1 MKATVAGIITCL
13 ALVAV
18 AAALRPSA
26 NTSSMKSDLVTV
38 RLLAATTPLSTPTV
52 EGRATRVQDPVGI
65 PTPEGRTA
73 RVQIQLTDPIQ
84 LPRVSKS
91 DAAWRAQLT
100 PEQYRIT
107 RTHGTERAFCGVFH
121 DNHKDGIYT
130 CIGCG
135 LPLFQSTAKF
145 DSGTGWPS
153 FVQPVASENIG
164 ETRDTSYGMSRT
176 EVHCVRC
183 ESHLG
188 HVFPD
193 GPAPSKLRYCI
204 NSDSLAFH
212 ERPAAAA
219 ALDKVIFGAGC
230 FWGVEAAFR
239 KVEGVL
245 NTRVGY
251 AGGQTRNPTY
261 EQVCSHGT
269 GHAEVVEVEFD
280 PTVISF
286 ASLLDIFWQNHDA
299 FVAHRTGPEQGE
311 QYRSAIFFNSPEQE
325 ATARA
330 SAARWQSLNGDRPVA
345 TEIALAA
352 TFHPAE
358 EYHQRYY
365 EKQGNQ

>member
-1 MKATVAGIITCL
+1 MRPLIMKATVAGIITCL
-13 ALVAV
+13 ALVVV

-26 NTSSMKSDLVTV
+26 DTSSMKSDLVTV
-38 RLLAATTPLSTPTV
+38 RLLASTAPLSAPTA
-52 EGRATRVQDPVGI
+52 EGRAK
-65 PTPEGRTA
+65 

-84 LPRVSKS
+84 LPRVVKS

-107 RTHGTERAFCGVFH
+107 RAHGTERAFCGVFH
-121 DNHKDGIYT
+121 DNHKEGVYT

-153 FVQPVASENIG
+153 FFQPVASENIG
-164 ETRDTSYGMSRT
+164 ETRDTSHGMIRI

-193 GPAPSKLRYCI
+193 GPAPTKLRYCI
-204 NSDSLAFH
+204 NSDSLGFH
-212 ERPAAAA
+212 ERPTAAASSER
-219 ALDKVIFGAGC
+219 VILGAGC

-251 AGGQTRNPTY
+251 AGGQTPNPTY

-286 ASLLDIFWQNHDA
+286 TALLDIFWQNHDA
-299 FVAHRTGPEQGE
+299 FVAHRTGPDQGD

-325 ATARA
+325 AEARA
-330 SAARWQSLNGDRPVA
+330 SAARWQSRNSDRPVA
-345 TEIALAA
+345 TEIALA
-352 TFHPAE
+352 TPFHPAE
-358 EYHQRYY
+358 DYHQRYY